1 MPKFRRDRHGRSYR
15 ESRSR
20 SRSRGRHWE
29 ERRDQERSSTASS
42 FSPGYESHSSRSW
55 SSNKRSHQSSSSY
68 AGGDRDRG
76 EISSPSSSRA
86 ASSPGRRSTSMY
98 RETSREVNKNSER
111 VNMNNNTETE
121 NHLKIFLRS
130 SLAGL
135 DLRSEDVYLEVE
147 KIVRSLREVVDRI
160 DGGSLG
166 VDQLTNLLIL
176 AGYKT
181 GAGLTSCQR
190 AHF

>member
-1 MPKFRRDRHGRSYR
+1 MPKFRRDRHWRSYR
-15 ESRSR
+15 ESR

-121 NHLKIFLRS
+121 NHLKVFLRS

-147 KIVRSLREVVDRI
+147 KIVRSLREVVDKV
-160 DGGSLG
+160 DGGSVG

-176 AGYKT
+176 AGYQT
-181 GAGLTSCQR
+181 GTWLTSCQR